1 MLDTILEKSK
11 MAFTVEEIAEQ
22 TTLSKA
28 FLRLEIKR
36 GKLKVKRF
44 GRRVVV
50 LYEDLRNYIDN
61 GSYGSK
67 LEITEDQA
75 LRT

>member
-61 GSYGSK
+61 GSDGGK
-67 LEITEDQA
+67 LENTGN
-75 LRT
+75 

>member
-1 MLDTILEKSK
+1 MLDTISEKTK

-61 GSYGSK
+61 GSDGSK
-67 LEITEDQA
+67 PENTGN
-75 LRT
+75 

>member
-61 GSYGSK
+61 GSDGSK
-67 LEITEDQA
+67 LENAEN
-75 LRT
+75 

>member
-1 MLDTILEKSK
+1 MLNTITEKTK
-11 MAFTVEEIAEQ
+11 MAFTIEEIAEQ

-61 GSYGSK
+61 GSDGGN
-67 LEITEDQA
+67 LDNA
-75 LRT
+75 GN

>member
-1 MLDTILEKSK
+1 

-61 GSYGSK
+61 GSDGGN
-67 LEITEDQA
+67 LDNA
-75 LRT
+75 GN

>member
-1 MLDTILEKSK
+1 MLNSNIEKTK

-61 GSYGSK
+61 GSDGGGK
-67 LEITEDQA
+67 LENAEN
-75 LRT
+75 

>member
-1 MLDTILEKSK
+1 MLNTITEKTK

-61 GSYGSK
+61 GSDGGN
-67 LEITEDQA
+67 LDNA
-75 LRT
+75 GN

>member
-61 GSYGSK
+61 GSDGGN
-67 LEITEDQA
+67 LDNA
-75 LRT
+75 GN

>member
-61 GSYGSK
+61 GSDGGGK
-67 LEITEDQA
+67 LENAEN
-75 LRT
+75 